1 MYVLLKTRKAYG
13 VKTEDQGIKQ
23 DIYIYIYV
31 CSFFPLIQE
40 WLVGSFLAA

>member
-23 DIYIYIYV
+23 DIYIYMFV
-31 CSFFPLIQE
+31 VFFHSSRNGLLE
-40 WLVGSFLAA
+40 VF

>member
-23 DIYIYIYV
+23 DIYIYV